1 MLKLLFLLKGF
12 FVFFIDLYKSKYI
25 IYQLVKRDFQNRYL
39 GSFVGFLWVLIQPTV
54 YIAIMW
60 FVLAFGLKP
69 GNVGSSA
76 VPYHLWFISG
86 LVPWLF
92 LSELMSAGTNS
103 IIEYSYLI
111 KKVVF
116 RSSIIPMIKIFSSL
130 IIHLFMVIILIF
142 VFLLSGFKP
151 NIYWFQIPY
160 YLFSATFLLF
170 GFSWLTSS
178 LSVFI
183 KDVPQIVAVLLQ
195 VFFWGTP
202 IIWQYQMLPER
213 FAFIYKFNPI
223 FFIIKGYRDSFL
235 GQSWFWQNQQETFV
249 FWGFSLLL
257 FGVGAAVFKKL
268 KPHFADVL

>member
-1 MLKLLFLLKGF
+1 MLKLFKLLRDF
-12 FVFFIDLYKSKYI
+12 FVFFVDLYKSKYI

-39 GSFVGFLWVLIQPTV
+39 GSFVGFVWVLIQPSV
-54 YIAIMW
+54 YIFIMW

-69 GNVGSSA
+69 GNVGSGDI
-76 VPYHLWFISG
+76 PYHLWFISG

-130 IIHLFMVIILIF
+130 IIHFFMVILLSF
-142 VFLLSGFKP
+142 VFLVSGFTP
-151 NIYWFQIPY
+151 NIYWIQIPY
-160 YLFSATFLLF
+160 FLFSATFLLF

-213 FAFIYKFNPI
+213 FAFIYKFNPV
-223 FFIIKGYRDSFL
+223 FYIIKGYRDSFL
-235 GQSWFWQNQQETFV
+235 GQSWFWQNQLETFV
-249 FWGFSLLL
+249 FWGFSLIL
-257 FGVGAAVFKKL
+257 FGAGAAVFKKL